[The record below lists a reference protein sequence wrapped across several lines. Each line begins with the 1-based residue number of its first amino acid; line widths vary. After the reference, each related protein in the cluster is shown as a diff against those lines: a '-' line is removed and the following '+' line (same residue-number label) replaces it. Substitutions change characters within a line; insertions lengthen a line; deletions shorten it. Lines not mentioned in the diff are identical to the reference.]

1 MIRSMTA
8 FSRKELK
15 ESWGNLSWEI
25 RSVNHRYLE
34 VSPRLPE
41 QLRELENGVRETL
54 RKRLSRGKLE
64 CTLKLKTEHAVPTEI
79 QVNEAYVRELLAA
92 AHKIQG
98 ITGDSGTL
106 STTSLLGWPGVI
118 EIPETDLSHIQKAAM
133 DLLSST
139 LDEFI
144 AHREREGAELKS
156 LIEDRLD
163 GVLQQVAIAKENLP
177 EILKAQ
183 RERINSKLEEVAASP
198 DQDRL
203 EQEMV
208 YIAQKADIDEEL
220 DRLNAHVEEVRRTLK
235 KGGASGRRLDF
246 LMQELNREAN
256 TLGSKSIHVITTQVA
271 VELKV
276 LIEQMREQIQNIE

>member
-64 CTLKLKTEHAVPTEI
+64 CTLKLKTEHAVPSEI
-79 QVNEAYVRELLAA
+79 HVNEAYVKELLAA
-92 AHKIQG
+92 AHKIQA

-106 STTSLLGWPGVI
+106 STTSLLSWQGVI
-118 EIPETDLSHIQKAAM
+118 EIPETDMSHIQKAAM
-133 DLLSST
+133 SLLNST

-163 GVLQQVAIAKENLP
+163 GVLKQVAIAKENLP

-183 RERINSKLEEVAASP
+183 RERINSKLEEVAANP

>member
-41 QLRELENGVRETL
+41 QLRELENNVRETL
-54 RKRLSRGKLE
+54 RKRLSRGKIE
-64 CTLKLKTEHAVPTEI
+64 CTLKLKTEHAVPAQI
-79 QVNEAYVRELLAA
+79 HVNEAYVRELLAA
-92 AHKIQG
+92 AHKIQA

-106 STTSLLGWPGVI
+106 STTSLLAWQGVI
-118 EIPETDLSHIQKAAM
+118 EIPETDMSHIQKAAM
-133 DLLSST
+133 ELLNST
-139 LDEFI
+139 LDDFI

-163 GVLQQVAIAKENLP
+163 RVLQQVAIAKENLP

-183 RERINSKLEEVAASP
+183 RERIASKLEEVAANP

-220 DRLNAHVEEVRRTLK
+220 DRLNAHVEEVRRSLK